1 MMIEEV
7 RPRKL
12 RLDGL
17 GHWISS
23 NCPQKILRCRQL
35 KNRMLDAHRSM
46 ASKQLQCVWTE
57 GGMRV
62 ESMPT
67 ARLHGQQ
74 RPQIGAT
81 IRRLKSRLKPGSR
94 EADLITS
101 TSMLM

>member
-1 MMIEEV
+1 MIEEV

-35 KNRMLDAHRSM
+35 KNGMLDAHRSK
-46 ASKQLQCVWTE
+46 ASKQLQP
-57 GGMRV
+57 RV
-62 ESMPT
+62 DAESLPVEAMPM
-67 ARLHGQQ
+67 ARLHGQR

-81 IRRLKSRLKPGSR
+81 IRRLQSRFKPGSR
-94 EADLITS
+94 ERI
-101 TSMLM
+101 